1 MKYYKCH
8 CGFEKKLHQL
18 RAGKL
23 GLLGGF
29 LMVAHLLFHV
39 AECLVLPAFLM
50 AINGETV
57 EALDLDSH
65 ELHLVTIDVDLTTTK
80 LMSTDLYVG
89 SNRIYRPSQL

>member
-1 MKYYKCH
+1 
-8 CGFEKKLHQL
+8 
-18 RAGKL
+18 
-23 GLLGGF
+23 
-29 LMVAHLLFHV
+29 
-39 AECLVLPAFLM
+39 M